1 MTNLSMAL
9 FQFAQAKI
17 FNVSNEKVA
26 SSHAEIWATAN
37 GLLLFAESTI
47 DLELPPEAK
56 EKGLI

>member
-1 MTNLSMAL
+1 MAL
-9 FQFAQAKI
+9 FQFSQAKI

>member
-9 FQFAQAKI
+9 FQFSQAKI
-17 FNVSNEKVA
+17 FNVCNEKVA
-26 SSHAEIWATAN
+26 CSHAEIWAAKN
-37 GLLLFAESTI
+37 GLLLFAESNI

>member
-9 FQFAQAKI
+9 FQFSQAKI

-26 SSHAEIWATAN
+26 CSHAEIWATKN
-37 GLLLFAESTI
+37 GLLLFAESNI

>member
-9 FQFAQAKI
+9 FQFSQAKI

-26 SSHAEIWATAN
+26 CSHAEIWASQ
-37 GLLLFAESTI
+37 LQMVLFAASNI
-47 DLELPPEAK
+47 YLELPPEAK